1 MKASLTL
8 CRNSAQSEGD
18 QGFGQVG
25 KSPAFSLVK
34 KRISTVLSLNTVI
47 TKQISSLGTSGLSTW
62 PAGEALANWIGREEQ
77 EERCFVIVVVV
88 VVVAVVVV
96 GN

>member
-1 MKASLTL
+1 M
-8 CRNSAQSEGD
+8 
-18 QGFGQVG
+18 G
-25 KSPAFSLVK
+25 KTPAFSLFK
-34 KRISTVLSLNTVI
+34 KRISTDISLNTLI

-77 EERCFVIVVVV
+77 EERCFVVVVVVVAAVV

-96 GN
+96 GDEEQEERCL